1 MDAGPM
7 IDLCYR
13 LQNPE
18 LFKPDVPWIPM
29 PDMSAVT
36 APSENR
42 PEDSPYISAYCEA
55 CGCSHTEPLEP
66 DPATP

>member
-18 LFKPDVPWIPM
+18 LFKADVPWIPL
-29 PDMSAVT
+29 PNLAEVT
-36 APSENR
+36 ARADDR
-42 PEDSPYISAYCEA
+42 PDDSLWISTHCEA
-55 CGCSHTEPLEP
+55 CGCDHSLPVPEAP
-66 DPATP
+66 